1 VPGAKLKSTR
11 HPKAVASASTVE
23 SIEDTTIDYQD
34 LDKRPWLL
42 TLLQLL
48 CRIVYHSDNEARNE
62 LHDNRVLF
70 HHKHKCKYRLA
81 EYIDALR
88 GSALARKWCGHET
101 MVMEAYNLTIDKF
114 FNIPDKTDN
123 DEQARL
129 HGPDCRYYLEACIQY
144 MTQLLNEKSPPN
156 ALAAEMIFSEA
167 LAGMAERQFR
177 FSCLEAQRKARRFDR
192 RYRWRSPGGDLY
204 VRLPSAVPRQQ
215 CRTWLETNIGE
226 VNPQRHGEKERVQAM
241 INRLLAKKQIFLLSE
256 LHHIEERLPSITDP
270 LPFMI
275 EEQISVDGLAT
286 VVAEEKSENIKQQR
300 PTIRLLGKDKLKE
313 LIHAIFTRLADGDY
327 VEKDIACS
335 FGLSAATFCRFA
347 GARWKKDGDDMTANH
362 VPDLWRNTAHTLA
375 GHSDF
380 ITAAQK
386 AGVWKRV
393 REILKAED
401 DRETVR

>member
-1 VPGAKLKSTR
+1 MKTGIRRSS
-11 HPKAVASASTVE
+11 SAGQQGY
-23 SIEDTTIDYQD
+23 INYRQ
-34 LDKRPWLL
+34 L

-48 CRIVYHSDNEARNE
+48 CRIVYYSDTAALNE
-62 LHDNRVLF
+62 LHDNRLLF

-88 GSALARKWCGHET
+88 GSELARKWCGRET
-101 MVMEAYNLTIDKF
+101 LVLVDAYNLTIDKF
-114 FNIPDKTDN
+114 FNIPAKTDN

-129 HGPDCRYYLEACIQY
+129 QGHDCRYYLEACIQY
-144 MTQLLNEKSPPN
+144 MTQLLKENSPPN

-177 FSCLEAQRKARRFDR
+177 FSCLEAKRKARRFDR
-192 RYRWRSPGGDLY
+192 RYRWRSPVGDLY
-204 VRLPSAVPRQQ
+204 VRLPSAVPSQQ

-241 INRLLAKKQIFLLSE
+241 IDQLLARKQIFFLSE
-256 LHHIEERLPSITDP
+256 LHHIEEGLPSSTDP
-270 LPFMI
+270 LPFMM
-275 EEQISVDGLAT
+275 EEQTSVDGLAA
-286 VVAEEKSENIKQQR
+286 VVAEEKAESIKQQR

-313 LIHAIFTRLADGDY
+313 LIRTVFTRLADGDY

-347 GARWKKDGDDMTANH
+347 GARWKKDSNDMTVNS

-380 ITAAQK
+380 VTAAQE
-386 AGVWKRV
+386 AGVWKQV
-393 REILKAED
+393 REILEAED
-401 DRETVR
+401 DRETLR